1 MIFSKEEYLSRLAK
15 VKKKMDQKNMDVI
28 ILTDPSNMHYL
39 TGYDGWSFYVPQ
51 GIIVALDMNEPI
63 WFGRRQDS
71 KGAKV
76 TTYLEDKN
84 IILKKGESIDI
95 ENYDLI
101 DFNIN
106 NL

>member
-15 VKKKMDQKNMDVI
+15 VKKLMDQKNMDVI

-51 GIIVALDMNEPI
+51 GIIVALELDEPI

-76 TTYLEDKN
+76 TTYL
-84 IILKKGESIDI
+84 
-95 ENYDLI
+95 
-101 DFNIN
+101 
-106 NL
+106 